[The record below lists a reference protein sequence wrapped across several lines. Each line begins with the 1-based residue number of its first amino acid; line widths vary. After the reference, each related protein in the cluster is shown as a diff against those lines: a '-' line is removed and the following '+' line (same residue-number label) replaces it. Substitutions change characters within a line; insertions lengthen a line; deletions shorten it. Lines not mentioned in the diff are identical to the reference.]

1 MNCNYGVDM
10 TANYNVGSVSM
21 IDSSISSCSAGVY
34 TQVTGNGEGS
44 LVLDN
49 FNVGSGVTT
58 VKSNKNNNAL
68 LTGSVAA
75 GQTWV
80 MGNENPQNYQSGK
93 MYQIN
98 RPSALVSGGKYFTK
112 KQPQYENYDVSQIV
126 NVKSASG
133 YTVYGDSKCFPG
145 FPPFGG

>member
-1 MNCNYGVDM
+1 MNCNYGIDM

-44 LVLDN
+44 LVIDN

-58 VKSNKNNNAL
+58 VKSSKNNNAL

-75 GQTWV
+75 GETWV
-80 MGNENPQNYQSGK
+80 MEMRILKTISLAKCTKSIDPPLLSLVGNTSP
-93 MYQIN
+93 
-98 RPSALVSGGKYFTK
+98 R
-112 KQPQYENYDVSQIV
+112 
-126 NVKSASG
+126 
-133 YTVYGDSKCFPG
+133 DSHNMRTTTLAKL
-145 FPPFGG
+145 